1 MGVQIHGDRRVFWL
15 SAVTILAFAVMIAR
29 LFYVQVLEHDFYVKL
44 ADKEQI
50 KQFTLRASRGEIYAM
65 DGDTP
70 VKLVMNTTVYTVW
83 ADPTLV
89 TDKQKDPPI
98 FVCPFAS
105 VSTVPT
111 VFPERIRIIS
121 KVAPFSHDR
130 RQQGFLINQIG
141 PPGKVQTDIH

>member
-89 TDKQKDPPI
+89 TDKQKVIEVMNRVAGGNVRKD
-98 FVCPFAS
+98 FGKYLDTKNSRYQVLA
-105 VSTVPT
+105 T
-111 VFPERIRIIS
+111 
-121 KVAPFSHDR
+121 KVTRTQAEKIKS
-130 RQQGFLINQIG
+130 
-141 PPGKVQTDIH
+141 